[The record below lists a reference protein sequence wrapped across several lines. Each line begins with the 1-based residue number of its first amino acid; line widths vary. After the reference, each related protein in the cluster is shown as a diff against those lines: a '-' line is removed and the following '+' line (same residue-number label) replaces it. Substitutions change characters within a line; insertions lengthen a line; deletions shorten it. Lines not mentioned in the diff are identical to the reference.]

1 MDQVVPCPE
10 WDETTESRRLQWGE
24 PYEGIYGSVD
34 VAGML
39 EVLSEEAERLRQEA
53 DACEEPDRRGRPRK
67 TKVLQTEKMQ
77 RIVDELE
84 KLKEAPDLSIES
96 LQLGV
101 SRETLLFIAPS
112 LVRLWRAAKSK
123 LHGQALAVPDG
134 SEATSP
140 LEGAAEGAPASVAE

>member
-1 MDQVVPCPE
+1 MEAVVPCPE
-10 WDETTESRRLQWGE
+10 WDEAAESRLLRWGE
-24 PYEGIYGSVD
+24 PYEGIDETNV
-34 VAGML
+34 VAGIL
-39 EVLSEEAERLRQEA
+39 DILAEDAERLRQEA

-96 LQLGV
+96 LQNSV
-101 SRETLLFIAPS
+101 SKETLLFIAPP

-123 LHGQALAVPDG
+123 LHGQSLG
-134 SEATSP
+134 EAEQAPAAAT
-140 LEGAAEGAPASVAE
+140 GDAAAAEDAPAAE